1 MPIPPDEPAIV
12 DTTAAL
18 ESLYQSPFAEF
29 ITRRNALVS
38 QLKRSGH
45 KDVAAR
51 IAGAAKPSR
60 AVYLVNQ
67 VYWQAR
73 ALYDAVLDAGTV
85 ARSAQQAR
93 LLGDSDADLGDTLR
107 QRDIA
112 IAAAVTRADRIASQE
127 EQPLSEAIRAQVRG
141 SFEALAA
148 HGVEG
153 RLPHGQLTADVEAP
167 GLAAFAG
174 LVVAPSAPAPARNF
188 EVVARRPEP
197 APPAADEP
205 EPDPKIAA
213 AEARLAEVISR
224 EEAATERLSELER
237 ALGGAQAVLD
247 EAEAAFE
254 AAKRQLSSARQDV
267 ARGEQSR
274 DQASRDLD
282 RARQERDSAARHVET
297 LRSESARPGRRTAPT
312 RASDR
317 AKKGPSSKAR
327 PTPAPRPPRG

>member
-1 MPIPPDEPAIV
+1 MPTPPDEPAIV

-18 ESLYQSPFAEF
+18 ESLYQSPFADF
-29 ITRRNALVS
+29 ISRRTALVS

-51 IAGAAKPSR
+51 IAAAAKPSR
-60 AVYLVNQ
+60 AVHLVNQ

-73 ALYDAVLDAGTV
+73 ALYDAVLDAGTA

-107 QRDIA
+107 RRDTA
-112 IAAAVTRADRIASQE
+112 IAAAVTRADHIASQE

-153 RLPHGQLTADVEAP
+153 RVPHGQLTADVEAP

-174 LVVAPSAPAPARNF
+174 LVLPSSAPAPARNF

-197 APPAADEP
+197 APTAVDEP
-205 EPDPKIAA
+205 ETDPKIAA
-213 AEARLAEVISR
+213 AEARLAEVTTR
-224 EEAATERLSELER
+224 EEAAIERLSELER
-237 ALGGAQAVLD
+237 ALGRAQAVLD
-247 EAEAAFE
+247 DAEAAFE
-254 AAKRQLSSARQDV
+254 AAKKQLSSARQDV
-267 ARGEQSR
+267 ARGQQSR
-274 DQASRDLD
+274 DQVSRDLD
-282 RARQERDSAARHVET
+282 RARQEREAAALLVET
-297 LRSESARPGRRTAPT
+297 LRSESARPAGRPAPT
-312 RASDR
+312 RAADR
-317 AKKGPSSKAR
+317 PKKGPSSKAR
-327 PTPAPRPPRG
+327 PTRAPRQPRG